1 MAQTQKMKPE
11 TTQERS
17 FNGAAIRAVE
27 GEERRFEL
35 SFSSEEP
42 YQRWF
47 GPEILSHAEGAAD
60 LSRLSEIGV
69 LLFNHDVDQV
79 LGRVERAWIEG
90 GRGKAIVVFDEDEK
104 AERIFQKVRS
114 GTLKG
119 VSVRYSVGKW
129 EEVAAGKLS
138 ADGIAGPCQI
148 ARQWTPLEI
157 SIVSVPADATV
168 GVGRSRE
175 DDQPGCLGAYE
186 AQVKI
191 NLNMIRR

>member
-1 MAQTQKMKPE
+1 MAQAQKMKPE

-79 LGRVERAWIEG
+79 LGRVERVWIE
-90 GRGKAIVVFDEDEK
+90 
-104 AERIFQKVRS
+104 
-114 GTLKG
+114 
-119 VSVRYSVGKW
+119 
-129 EEVAAGKLS
+129 AGE
-138 ADGIAGPCQI
+138 
-148 ARQWTPLEI
+148 ARQLLF
-157 SIVSVPADATV
+157 SMRMKRQS
-168 GVGRSRE
+168 GFF
-175 DDQPGCLGAYE
+175 
-186 AQVKI
+186 
-191 NLNMIRR
+191 RR

>member
-17 FNGAAIRAVE
+17 FNGAAIRAV
-27 GEERRFEL
+27 ERRFEL

-79 LGRVERAWIEG
+79 LGRVERVWIES
-90 GRGKAIVVFDEDEK
+90 GRGKAVVVFD
-104 AERIFQKVRS
+104 
-114 GTLKG
+114 
-119 VSVRYSVGKW
+119 
-129 EEVAAGKLS
+129 
-138 ADGIAGPCQI
+138 
-148 ARQWTPLEI
+148 
-157 SIVSVPADATV
+157 
-168 GVGRSRE
+168 
-175 DDQPGCLGAYE
+175 
-186 AQVKI
+186 
-191 NLNMIRR
+191 